1 MTPPYTIAPHLG
13 YFNVPFTDFIAA
25 RPEFD
30 AFAVGG
36 YIFAQASTTPTSED
50 AGSPPRTLLLQRAMT
65 DSLPGCWEGAGGA
78 AEPHEDR
85 TLLDG
90 VAREVFEETGLH
102 VSRFVELVAVDVW
115 MHTRRS
121 NGDRIRIAKYSFIV
135 EVQETRRQLADGTS
149 QSVGVDE
156 IPVKLETTEHQ
167 AFDWAL
173 EEDVRDSLQTRQG
186 KYQLP
191 LSSQTH
197 QGQNILRAFAL
208 FTEQQNKAAA

>member
-1 MTPPYTIAPHLG
+1 
-13 YFNVPFTDFIAA
+13 
-25 RPEFD
+25 
-30 AFAVGG
+30 
-36 YIFAQASTTPTSED
+36 
-50 AGSPPRTLLLQRAMT
+50 MT
-65 DSLPGCWEGAGGA
+65 DSMPGCWEGAGGA

-90 VAREVFEETGLH
+90 VVREVFEETGLH

-121 NGDRIRIAKYSFIV
+121 NGDRIRIIKYSFIV
-135 EVQETRRQLADGTS
+135 EVHEGRRQLADGTC
-149 QSVGVDE
+149 QSVGTDE
-156 IPVKLETTEHQ
+156 IPVKLEATEHQ

-173 EEDVRDSLQTRQG
+173 EEDVQHSFETRQG

-191 LSSQTH
+191 LPSQGH
-197 QGQNILRAFAL
+197 QGSNILRAFAL

>member
-1 MTPPYTIAPHLG
+1 MTPPYTIAPHLE
-13 YFNVPFTDFIAA
+13 YFNIPFTDFIAA

-36 YIFAQASTTPTSED
+36 YIFAQATTPTSED

-65 DSLPGCWEGAGGA
+65 DSMPGCWEGAGGA

-90 VAREVFEETGLH
+90 VVREVFEETGLH

-115 MHTRRS
+115 MHTRR
-121 NGDRIRIAKYSFIV
+121 NGDRIRIVKYSFIV
-135 EVQETRRQLADGTS
+135 EVHEGRRQLADGIC
-149 QSVGVDE
+149 QSVGIDE
-156 IPVKLETTEHQ
+156 IPVKLEATEHQ

-191 LSSQTH
+191 LPSQGY
-197 QGQNILRAFAL
+197 QGPNILRAFAL
-208 FTEQQNKAAA
+208 FTEQQKSAAN

>member
-1 MTPPYTIAPHLG
+1 MTPPYTVAPHLE
-13 YFNVPFTDFIAA
+13 YFNIPFTDFIAA

-36 YIFAQASTTPTSED
+36 YIFAQATTPTSHE

-65 DSLPGCWEGAGGA
+65 DSMPGCWESAGGA

-90 VAREVFEETGLH
+90 VVREVFEETGLH

-115 MHTRRS
+115 MHTRRT
-121 NGDRIRIAKYSFIV
+121 NGDRIRIIKYSFIV
-135 EVQETRRQLADGTS
+135 EVHESRRQSADGTF
-149 QSVGVDE
+149 QSVGIDE
-156 IPVKLETTEHQ
+156 IPVKLEATEHQ

-173 EEDVRDSLQTRQG
+173 EEDVQHSFQTRQG

-191 LSSQTH
+191 LPMQGH
-197 QGQNILRAFAL
+197 QGPNILRAFAL
-208 FTEQQNKAAA
+208 FTEQQNKAAV

>member
-1 MTPPYTIAPHLG
+1 MTPPYTIAPHLK
-13 YFNVPFTDFIAA
+13 YFNIPFTDFIAA

-36 YIFAQASTTPTSED
+36 YIFAQATTATPDD
-50 AGSPPRTLLLQRAMT
+50 AGSPPRTLLLQRALT
-65 DSLPGCWEGAGGA
+65 DSMPGCWEGAGGA

-90 VAREVFEETGLH
+90 VVREVFEETGLH

-121 NGDRIRIAKYSFIV
+121 NGDRIRIIKYSFIV
-135 EVQETRRQLADGTS
+135 EVHEARRQLADGTR
-149 QSVGVDE
+149 QSVGIDE
-156 IPVKLETTEHQ
+156 IPVKLEATEHQ
-167 AFDWAL
+167 AFAWAL

-191 LSSQTH
+191 LPSQGH
-197 QGQNILRAFAL
+197 QGPNILRAFEL
-208 FTEQQNKAAA
+208 FTEQQQSADI